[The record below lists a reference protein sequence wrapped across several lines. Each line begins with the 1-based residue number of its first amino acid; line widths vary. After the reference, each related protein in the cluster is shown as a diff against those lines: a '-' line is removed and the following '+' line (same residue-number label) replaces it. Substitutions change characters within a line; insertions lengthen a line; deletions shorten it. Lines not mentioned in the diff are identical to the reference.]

1 VARELRQKL
10 RTLQYNS
17 RPTPIQP
24 RKETRSMHESS
35 SSSDLRDFRF
45 AVSGASGFIGR
56 HLTSLLHERGAQVVM
71 LRRPSSPTAAFTS
84 IKSHVID
91 FTDAKACAA
100 SLRRLQPTHVIHLA
114 GFANGDRSVDAI
126 ARSLDVNLTA
136 SMKLILGAMDSVP
149 DARVV
154 VSGTLETSNPW
165 EDPIEVGSPYGIS
178 KAMLEI
184 LTGGLHRLYGANVIN
199 TRIGMVYGPD
209 DPNEHRLV
217 PSVIKAFLRGTSPV
231 LSSGHRRCDWV
242 YVSDVA
248 EALLHAALMD
258 KPEQPEFDIGTGKL
272 ISIRRVAE
280 IIRGHVGTA
289 QEPIYSDELDRPNE
303 QERAADA
310 EATFRLAGWRSRVT
324 LTEGIAKTVAWHRRM
339 RAEEPRPDVSDK
351 RAGRAPQARPS
362 L

>member
-1 VARELRQKL
+1 
-10 RTLQYNS
+10 
-17 RPTPIQP
+17 
-24 RKETRSMHESS
+24 
-35 SSSDLRDFRF
+35 
-45 AVSGASGFIGR
+45 
-56 HLTSLLHERGAQVVM
+56 M
-71 LRRPSSPTAAFTS
+71 LRRPGSPTAPFTS
-84 IKSHVID
+84 IRSHVID
-91 FTDAKACAA
+91 FSDTKACAA
-100 SLRRLQPTHVIHLA
+100 SLRRLKPTHIIHLA
-114 GFANGDRSVDAI
+114 GFANSDRSVDSI

-149 DARVV
+149 ESRVV

-165 EDPIEVGSPYGIS
+165 EDAIEVGSPYGIS

-217 PSVIKAFLRGTSPV
+217 PAVVNAFLRGAAPL
-231 LSSGHRRCDWV
+231 LSSGHRRCDWI
-242 YVSDVA
+242 YVTDVA
-248 EALLHAALMD
+248 EALVRAALMH
-258 KPEQPEFDIGTGKL
+258 KTEQPELDIGTGRL

-280 IIRGHVGTA
+280 VIRGHVGTKLV
-289 QEPIYSDELDRPNE
+289 PVYSDELDRPNE

-310 EATFRLAGWRSRVT
+310 EQTFRLSGWRARVS

-339 RAEEPRPDVSDK
+339 RAEDPRSEVVVPKGGD
-351 RAGRAPQARPS
+351 GRSPQVRPS

>member
-1 VARELRQKL
+1 MQDPS
-10 RTLQYNS
+10 T
-17 RPTPIQP
+17 
-24 RKETRSMHESS
+24 
-35 SSSDLRDFRF
+35 SDLRDMRF

-56 HLTSLLHERGAQVVM
+56 HLTSLLHERGAEVIM

-91 FTDAKACAA
+91 FSDAKACAT
-100 SLRRLQPTHVIHLA
+100 SLRRLQPTHVVHLA
-114 GFANGDRSVDAI
+114 GFASGDRSVDSI

-165 EDPIEVGSPYGIS
+165 EDPIQVGSPYGIS

-199 TRIGMVYGPD
+199 TRIGLVYGPD

-217 PSVIKAFLRGTSPV
+217 PSVIKAFLRGTAPV
-231 LSSGHRRCDWV
+231 LSSGRRRCDWI

-248 EALLHAALMD
+248 EALMHAALMN
-258 KPEQPEFDIGTGKL
+258 KPEKPEFDIGTGTL
-272 ISIRRVAE
+272 TSIRQVAE
-280 IIRGHVGTA
+280 IIQGHVGTA
-289 QEPIYSDELDRPNE
+289 QEPVYSDELDRPNE
-303 QERAADA
+303 QERAAQA
-310 EATFRLAGWRSRVT
+310 EETFRLTGWRSRVSFSD
-324 LTEGIAKTVAWHRRM
+324 GIAKTVAWHRRM
-339 RAEEPRPDVSDK
+339 LANEPGVDVRDK
-351 RAGRAPQARPS
+351 RAEQAPQTPS
-362 L
+362 SL